1 MDAAT
6 YEPFNE
12 QGVPKNL
19 QLIFAV
25 YDAEQARLDKDAEK
39 LEQAEDRIRDACQMQ
54 GISYN
59 QLDRGKILEDPPP
72 YQRYN
77 GEGLA

>member
-39 LEQAEDRIRDACQMQ
+39 LEQAEDRIRDACQME